1 MNLVPV
7 ILCGGSGTRLW
18 PLSRALYPK
27 QLLALVGS
35 RSLLQDTVARLA
47 LLPDAARSPLVVCN
61 EAHRFLVAGQLREAG
76 ADPALI
82 LEPEGRNTAPAAA
95 VAALV
100 ARRQAGSD
108 VLLLVL
114 PADHVIRDPGA
125 FADAVALARPA
136 AESGQLV
143 TFGVVPT
150 HPETGY
156 GYIRTDPRPDP
167 QAPAGVQAVREFV
180 EKPDYETARRYVN
193 SGAYLWNSGMFLFS
207 ADAYLRE
214 LRAHAP
220 DIAEA
225 ADRALDA
232 ALDAALDTAQDAA
245 DGTAKGGGQGGS
257 RRAPAATS
265 GHLALHKDSF
275 GKCRKESIDCAVMEK
290 TGHAAVVPLE
300 AGWSDVGSW
309 ASLLDV
315 TDRDAQGNALTG
327 DVVAVDCTG
336 TYVRAGSRLVAVAG
350 LDGCIVVETP
360 DAVLVVPRDRA
371 QDVKKLVE
379 ELERRGRTE
388 MRQGREVFRPWG
400 SYDSVDGAP
409 GFQVKRLTV
418 LPGAALSLQMHHRR
432 AEHWVVVSGTAR
444 ITRDDEVFDLAAGG
458 HTFIP
463 RGARHRIENPG
474 TDPLLIIEVQVGD
487 YLGEDDIVRFEDR
500 YGRQGRTD

>member
-1 MNLVPV
+1 MATIRDLMNLIPV

-27 QLLALVGS
+27 QLLALVGP
-35 RSLLQDTVARLA
+35 RSLLQDTVSRLGQ
-47 LLPDAARSPLVVCN
+47 LPGTVGSPLVICN

-95 VAALV
+95 IAALA
-100 ARRQAGSD
+100 ARRRAGSD

-114 PADHVIRDPGA
+114 PADHVIRDPRA
-125 FADAVALARPA
+125 FAEAVALARPA
-136 AESGQLV
+136 AEAGQLV

-156 GYIRTDPRPDP
+156 GYIRTDPRGES
-167 QAPAGVQAVREFV
+167 ASVAGVHPVREFV
-180 EKPDYETARRYVN
+180 EKPDYETAQRYVN

-207 ADAYLRE
+207 ADTYLRE
-214 LRAHAP
+214 LKTHAP
-220 DIAEA
+220 DIAVA
-225 ADRALDA
+225 AASALDA
-232 ALDAALDTAQDAA
+232 ATGEA
-245 DGTAKGGGQGGS
+245 GF
-257 RRAPAATS
+257 
-265 GHLALHKDSF
+265 LALRKDSF
-275 GKCRKESIDCAVMEK
+275 GSCRKESIDYAVMEK
-290 TGHAAVVPLE
+290 TSHAAVVPLA

-315 TDRDAQGNALTG
+315 NDRDASGNALAG
-327 DVVAVDCTG
+327 DVVAVDCKDS
-336 TYVRAGSRLVAVAG
+336 YIRAESRLVAVAG
-350 LDGCIVVETP
+350 LDGCIVVETK
-360 DAVLVVPRDRA
+360 DAVLVVPRARA
-371 QDVKKLVE
+371 QDVKKIVE
-379 ELERRGRTE
+379 ELEARGRPET
-388 MRQGREVFRPWG
+388 RLGREVFRPWG
-400 SYDSVDGAP
+400 SYDSLDGAP

-418 LPGAALSLQMHHRR
+418 LPGAVLSLQMHHRR

-444 ITRDDEVFDLAAGG
+444 ITRDDEVFDLAVGE

-463 RGARHRIENPG
+463 LGAKHRIENAG
-474 TDPLLIIEVQVGD
+474 AETLRIIEVQVGD

>member
-35 RSLLQDTVARLA
+35 HSLLQDTVARLS
-47 LLPDAARSPLVVCN
+47 LLPGPVEPPLVICN

-95 VAALV
+95 IAALA
-100 ARRQAGSD
+100 ARRRAGRD

-114 PADHVIRDPGA
+114 PADHVIRNPRA
-125 FADAVALARPA
+125 FADAVALACPA
-136 AESGQLV
+136 AEAGQLV

-150 HPETGY
+150 QPETGY
-156 GYIRTDPRPDP
+156 GYIRTDPQSDPTAAVSVRP
-167 QAPAGVQAVREFV
+167 VREFV
-180 EKPDYETARRYVN
+180 EKPDYETAQRYVN

-207 ADAYLRE
+207 ADTYLRE
-214 LRAHAP
+214 LAAHAP
-220 DIAEA
+220 DIAA
-225 ADRALDA
+225 AAARALDA
-232 ALDAALDTAQDAA
+232 AQGDA
-245 DGTAKGGGQGGS
+245 GF
-257 RRAPAATS
+257 
-265 GHLALHKDSF
+265 LALQKDSF
-275 GKCRKESIDCAVMEK
+275 GNCRKESIDYAVMEK
-290 TGHAAVVPLE
+290 TSQAAVVPLA

-315 TDRDAQGNALTG
+315 NDRDVQGNALTG
-327 DVVAVDCTG
+327 DVVAVDCTDS
-336 TYVRAGSRLVAVAG
+336 YVRAESRLVAVAG
-350 LDGCIVVETP
+350 LDGCIVVETK
-360 DAVLVVPRDRA
+360 DAVLVVPKARA
-371 QDVKKLVE
+371 QDVKKIVE
-379 ELERRGRTE
+379 ELERQARPETRL
-388 MRQGREVFRPWG
+388 GREVFRPWG
-400 SYDSVDGAP
+400 SYDSLDGAP

-418 LPGAALSLQMHHRR
+418 LPGAVLSLQMHHRR

-444 ITRDDEVFDLAAGG
+444 ITRDDEVFDLAVGG

-463 RGARHRIENPG
+463 LGARHRIENPG
-474 TDPLLIIEVQVGD
+474 TETLRIIEVQVGD

>member
-27 QLLALVGS
+27 QLLALAGS

-47 LLPDAARSPLVVCN
+47 LLPGTAGPPVVICN
-61 EAHRFLVAGQLREAG
+61 EAHRFLVAGQLGEAG

-95 VAALV
+95 IAALV
-100 ARRQAGSD
+100 ARRRAGSD

-114 PADHVIRDPGA
+114 PADHVIRDPLS
-125 FADAVALARPA
+125 FAAAVALARPA
-136 AESGQLV
+136 AEAGQLV

-150 HPETGY
+150 RPETGY
-156 GYIRTDPRPDP
+156 GYIRTDPRGES
-167 QAPAGVQAVREFV
+167 ARGAGVQPVREFV
-180 EKPDYETARRYVN
+180 EKPDYETARRYVD

-207 ADAYLRE
+207 ADTYLSE
-214 LRAHAP
+214 LAAHAP
-220 DIAEA
+220 DIAASA
-225 ADRALDA
+225 AA
-232 ALDAALDTAQDAA
+232 ALA
-245 DGTAKGGGQGGS
+245 
-257 RRAPAATS
+257 AAT
-265 GHLALHKDSF
+265 GEGGFLALGKDSF
-275 GKCRKESIDCAVMEK
+275 GSCRKESIDYAVMEK
-290 TGHAAVVPLE
+290 TRHAAVVPLE

-315 TDRDAQGNALTG
+315 NDRDGQGNALKG
-327 DVVAVDCTG
+327 DVVAIDCTDS
-336 TYVRAGSRLVAVAG
+336 YVRAESRLVAVAG
-350 LDGCIVVETP
+350 LDGCIVVETR
-360 DAVLVVPRDRA
+360 DAVLVVPKAHA
-371 QDVKKLVE
+371 QDVKKIVE

-388 MRQGREVFRPWG
+388 SRLGREVFRPWG
-400 SYDSVDGAP
+400 SYDSLDGAP

-418 LPGAALSLQMHHRR
+418 LPGAVLSLQLHHRR

-444 ITRDDEVFDLAAGG
+444 ITRDEEVFDLAAGG

-463 RGARHRIENPG
+463 LGAKHRIENPG
-474 TDPLLIIEVQVGD
+474 TDTLRIIEVQLGD